1 MTPLQEQLIA
11 LGGVFQAAHLVH
23 KLASTGQ
30 IHDAAL
36 GNMLSTLLVRNPTN
50 TLAVYGGDDYA
61 LLDGYRTLQAALLRD
76 AHNLPRESLR
86 YALAMLSLEQ
96 QYARRD
102 DLLELTGQ
110 RLEQIERQLEH
121 VDLTS
126 AAVISACAALY
137 QDTISTFNVRIQVH
151 GDMRFL
157 QNEATASKIRALL
170 FTGIRS
176 ARLWRQLGGQRWHL
190 LFKRRAMLN
199 ALQQRL
205 AH

>member
-23 KLASTGQ
+23 KLANTGQ

-36 GNMLSTLLVRNPTN
+36 GNMLKTLLVRNPPD

-96 QYARRD
+96 QFARRD
-102 DLLELTGQ
+102 DLLQLTGE
-110 RLEQIERQLEH
+110 RLERISQQAEQFGI
-121 VDLTS
+121 TS
-126 AAVISACAALY
+126 SGVIGAFADLY
-137 QDTISTFNVRIQVH
+137 QDTISTFNVR
-151 GDMRFL
+151 R
-157 QNEATASKIRALL
+157 
-170 FTGIRS
+170 
-176 ARLWRQLGGQRWHL
+176 
-190 LFKRRAMLN
+190 
-199 ALQQRL
+199 
-205 AH
+205 